1 MPLNIAVVTS
11 QLCSTEQKNQIPILV
26 DLSRL
31 SIRNPDSASTGGNQK
46 WLNIKICDISS
57 INTEFK
63 ISNSYR
69 FQCLQSCRKLS
80 ITIQSFELKARRSS
94 NIRIEVVLIETGLVF
109 DSRWLLWKKHSG
121 PKLASVLRK
130 KNSPPTFF
138 QLRKKSES
146 LVEGPGVMKIEI

>member
-46 WLNIKICDISS
+46 WLNIKICDILNSKS
-57 INTEFK
+57 QIRIGFRVLNDSKLLKHLTINVPSTEF
-63 ISNSYR
+63 
-69 FQCLQSCRKLS
+69 
-80 ITIQSFELKARRSS
+80 KARRSS
-94 NIRIEVVLIETGLVF
+94 NIRIEVVLIETGMVF

-130 KNSPPTFF
+130 KKSNIIFF
-138 QLRKKSES
+138 S
-146 LVEGPGVMKIEI
+146 LIFVKYL